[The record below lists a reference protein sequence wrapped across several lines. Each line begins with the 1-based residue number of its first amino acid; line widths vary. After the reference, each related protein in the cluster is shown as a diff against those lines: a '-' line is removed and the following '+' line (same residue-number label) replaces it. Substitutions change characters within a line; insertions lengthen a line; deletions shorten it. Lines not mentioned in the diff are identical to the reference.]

1 MKLDAI
7 AQEIRALKTIKTRW
21 ELRSWHFT
29 PLDRLDGEN
38 DVIESLYLLRDSPL
52 CWPSFDRKA
61 LDSNTAR
68 LIDDLEELYN
78 LAASP
83 WSEFRTVVDCESSQR
98 EYLRWPYGTY
108 SAKIRKECRLRFWEL
123 VTTTRFSINDIPNIN
138 ELQKFNFPLPPLNFR
153 HLATIATMVCIHDA
167 IDALESVISS
177 WTAESRKQR
186 RGKPF
191 SWLVTNDPDKLETIL
206 YELLLKNAHEREFYT
221 EQLHAASSA
230 KEQGQR
236 RLAHLDMLEVHEAD
250 LERSV
255 NAAKVQTLAQLKS
268 QQSSKAKKAAS
279 APRKQGTA
287 RLTAQVV
294 ADYFKANPQKFDA
307 NLRDLAEIYKVSERT
322 VSRRKRVAVE
332 TNLMS

>member
-1 MKLDAI
+1 MKLDVI

-61 LDSNTAR
+61 LESNTAR
-68 LIDDLEELYN
+68 LLDDLEELYY

-83 WSEFRTVVDCESSQR
+83 WAEFKTVVDCESSQR
-98 EYLRWPYGTY
+98 DYLRWPYGTY

-123 VTTTRFSINDIPNIN
+123 VTTTRFSIDDIPNIN
-138 ELQKFNFPLPPLNFR
+138 ELKKFNFPLPPLNVR
-153 HLATIATMVCIHDA
+153 HLASIATMVCIYDA
-167 IDALESVISS
+167 IDALESVIFS

-206 YELLLKNAHEREFYT
+206 YELLVKNAHEREFYT

-236 RLAHLDMLEVHEAD
+236 WLAHLDILEVHEAD
-250 LERSV
+250 LEQSV
-255 NAAKVQTLAQLKS
+255 NAAKVQTLAQFKS

-279 APRKQGTA
+279 APRKQSTA
-287 RLTAQVV
+287 TFTFQVV
-294 ADYFKANPQKFDA
+294 ADHFNTHNQKYEANICELATLHNVSESTVKRRYASAVKAN
-307 NLRDLAEIYKVSERT
+307 LIS
-322 VSRRKRVAVE
+322 
-332 TNLMS
+332 